1 MFVVVRCLLFVFSCS
16 LLFVVCFS
24 FFVVVRCSL
33 FVVRCSSFVVVRC
46 SLFVLLVVVVVV
58 VVGFLSNDGW
68 TTFCSPKMLD
78 SGWST
83 ASTFSAGAPTADLHP
98 ARPRSFCEHGPPQRY
113 QVVNKSTSFGP
124 LSSMPCGCLE
134 TLEKIEYI
142 S

>member
-1 MFVVVRCLLFVFSCS
+1 MWCLLVF
-16 LLFVVCFS
+16 LFS
-24 FFVVVRCSL
+24 FSFPFSFVDRCSL
-33 FVVRCSSFVVVRC
+33 FVVRCSLFVLRS

-58 VVGFLSNDGW
+58 FLSNDGW
-68 TTFCSPKMLD
+68 TTFCSPKMFY

-83 ASTFSAGAPTADLHP
+83 ACTFSAGAPTADLHP